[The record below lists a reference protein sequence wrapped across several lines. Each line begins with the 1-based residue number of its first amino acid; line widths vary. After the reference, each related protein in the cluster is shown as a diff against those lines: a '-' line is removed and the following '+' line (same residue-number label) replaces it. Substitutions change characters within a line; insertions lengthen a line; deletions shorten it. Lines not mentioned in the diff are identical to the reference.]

1 MLRKFLFVFPIK
13 LGVYIIAFCS
23 LFSSGVIMTLHLN
36 LSRNNSIDQGNFGFV
51 VVYFL
56 SSLMLLDGIVKV
68 NFEVFLIQN
77 LCNLCRF
84 VETSPT
90 DDTLVDLSR
99 NWDFRTLCSPHP
111 AAWFPL
117 LIDTFNRNLLLVL
130 RVVAP
135 WILQAKLRCRFIEW
149 GRIKT

>member
-1 MLRKFLFVFPIK
+1 
-13 LGVYIIAFCS
+13 
-23 LFSSGVIMTLHLN
+23 MTLHLN

-56 SSLMLLDGIVKV
+56 SSLMLLAGIVQV
-68 NFEVFLIQN
+68 NFKVLLIQI

-111 AAWFPL
+111 AA
-117 LIDTFNRNLLLVL
+117 
-130 RVVAP
+130 
-135 WILQAKLRCRFIEW
+135 
-149 GRIKT
+149 